1 MRHVP
6 DSQDVAS
13 SGTTVV
19 RTSATLTGVRG
30 PHICSQDW
38 GRGIIN
44 RYSVGFYEKFKED
57 TVAMSTSH
65 FNHTNL
71 IIKIIILLTCVYLFI
86 FLSKKCFS
94 SAQQNVEV

>member
-1 MRHVP
+1 MWHVP

-19 RTSATLTGVRG
+19 GTSATLTGVKG
-30 PHICSQDW
+30 PHIYSQDW
-38 GRGIIN
+38 DRGIIN
-44 RYSVGFYEKFKED
+44 KYSFCFCEKFKED
-57 TVAMSTSH
+57 IVAMSTSH

-71 IIKIIILLTCVYLFI
+71 IIKIIFFTCVYLFI